1 MSMWQGA
8 CHILI
13 YELRKTRWG
22 FLGSFFLALYL
33 AIIGGALF
41 QLDEPLVVAAEYW
54 PIDFVFLTTLPCLG
68 FVLSHTNM
76 LSWRQ
81 DTFSGKLAEWRILP
95 ISLPQLIWGRLL
107 QIVVILLPMQIVFFL
122 SQYFWVNGM
131 KETIS
136 PGSYILFGLFWF
148 LYSLGMAATYA
159 IWEYGYSGKTYMLVC
174 IVYSVFYLLLTFLLS
189 VNDISIVQSL
199 LSAMEN
205 GEWWYLLIGLLI
217 SIVGIAVSYMSLK
230 RRLETRSF

>member
-22 FLGSFFLALYL
+22 FLGSLFLALYM
-33 AIIGGALF
+33 AIIGGMLF
-41 QLDEPLVVAAEYW
+41 RLDETLVVAAEYW
-54 PIDFVFLTTLPCLG
+54 AIDFVFLTTLPCLG

-76 LSWRQ
+76 FYWRN

-95 ISLPQLIWGRLL
+95 IPLPQLIWGRLM
-107 QIVVILLPMQIVFFL
+107 QIVVILLPMQIIFFL
-122 SQYFWVNGM
+122 IQYLLVDGM

-136 PGSYILFGLFWF
+136 PGAYILFGLFWF

-159 IWEYGYSGKTYMLVC
+159 IWEYGYSGKTYMIVC
-174 IVYSVFYLLLTFLLS
+174 FLYCIFYLLLTLLLS

-199 LSAMEN
+199 LRGMEN